1 MLHVAGIFH
10 PSQLWQG
17 HVLKDLCFMGM
28 VIHWYGA
35 QRTNIQEL
43 LFKNEMKL
51 TERAGGAHMKF
62 WFNYSSVNTHLLSW
76 NQEFQMLSAD
86 VPLGVVYLMITFKFS
101 LICKHFQNLQ
111 GSVSCSG
118 RRQMAE
124 GERTKLTASL

>member
-1 MLHVAGIFH
+1 MWQESFIPASSGRGMSWRIFA
-10 PSQLWQG
+10 SWER
-17 HVLKDLCFMGM
+17 
-28 VIHWYGA
+28 WYTGTEHRE
-35 QRTNIQEL
+35 RTS
-43 LFKNEMKL
+43 KNYYSKMKWNE
-51 TERAGGAHMKF
+51 TNRAGGAHMKF

-76 NQEFQMLSAD
+76 NQEFQMLSVD

-111 GSVSCSG
+111 DSVSCSG